1 MAMGVTT
8 AKKMTALKDGAK
20 VRAAIGRGVSGA
32 AKGTRELIGSGVSKT
47 KDAIKGG
54 IKSATPGV
62 NRALTSVDDLAKTP
76 TAATKITPG
85 RIFGRVR
92 ESLQPMGVGDPSKSV
107 AARFQRLVGAG
118 GAAQGRVA
126 NTANAIKQQSQ
137 LFMQGITGA
146 NNATV
151 LSTAGRPFPNVAR
164 GAGALG
170 DEAGGFFRAGRG
182 LRTGVQNIASGKALQ
197 DLTSNLGKLKA
208 KSITSLS
215 NVFKALPGQIGAM
228 GKASAQ
234 LGKNIKT
241 AIANF
246 DLGKAG
252 VQLGKVATRGGVA
265 GVRGAGKVLG
275 AAPGAVKTIGGALKS
290 TGGGL
295 LGAAKVGGAGLK
307 RIPLI
312 GSLLSAEASVLW
324 KRTRKRWL
332 V

>member
-1 MAMGVTT
+1 
-8 AKKMTALKDGAK
+8 
-20 VRAAIGRGVSGA
+20 
-32 AKGTRELIGSGVSKT
+32 
-47 KDAIKGG
+47 
-54 IKSATPGV
+54 
-62 NRALTSVDDLAKTP
+62 
-76 TAATKITPG
+76 
-85 RIFGRVR
+85 
-92 ESLQPMGVGDPSKSV
+92 MGVGDPSKSV

-126 NTANAIKQQSQ
+126 NTASAIRQQSQ

-182 LRTGVQNIASGKALQ
+182 IRNIASGKALQ

-234 LGKNIKT
+234 LGKNVKT

-246 DLGKAG
+246 DLGRAG
-252 VQLGKVATRGGVA
+252 IQLGKVATRGGVA

-275 AAPGAVKTIGGALKS
+275 AAPGAARVVGGALQR

-295 LGAAKVGGAGLK
+295 MSAAKVGGAGLK

-312 GSLLSAEASVLW
+312 GSLLSAGLRCYGSERGRDGSFDA
-324 KRTRKRWL
+324 RE
-332 V
+332 

>member
-1 MAMGVTT
+1 
-8 AKKMTALKDGAK
+8 
-20 VRAAIGRGVSGA
+20 
-32 AKGTRELIGSGVSKT
+32 
-47 KDAIKGG
+47 
-54 IKSATPGV
+54 
-62 NRALTSVDDLAKTP
+62 
-76 TAATKITPG
+76 
-85 RIFGRVR
+85 
-92 ESLQPMGVGDPSKSV
+92 MGVGDPSKSV

-312 GSLLSAEASVLW
+312 GSLLSAELGAMEANEEEMARLMQENNMSREQVQSW
-324 KRTRKRWL
+324 SC
-332 V
+332 

>member
-1 MAMGVTT
+1 MST
-8 AKKMTALKDGAK
+8 A
-20 VRAAIGRGVSGA
+20 
-32 AKGTRELIGSGVSKT
+32 
-47 KDAIKGG
+47 
-54 IKSATPGV
+54 
-62 NRALTSVDDLAKTP
+62 ALTSVDDLAKTP

-92 ESLQPMGVGDPSKSV
+92 ESLFLGVGDLARVLLLGSK
-107 AARFQRLVGAG
+107 RLVGAG

-246 DLGKAG
+246 DLGKSWC
-252 VQLGKVATRGGVA
+252 
-265 GVRGAGKVLG
+265 
-275 AAPGAVKTIGGALKS
+275 S
-290 TGGGL
+290 T
-295 LGAAKVGGAGLK
+295 
-307 RIPLI
+307 
-312 GSLLSAEASVLW
+312 W
-324 KRTRKRWL
+324 
-332 V
+332 